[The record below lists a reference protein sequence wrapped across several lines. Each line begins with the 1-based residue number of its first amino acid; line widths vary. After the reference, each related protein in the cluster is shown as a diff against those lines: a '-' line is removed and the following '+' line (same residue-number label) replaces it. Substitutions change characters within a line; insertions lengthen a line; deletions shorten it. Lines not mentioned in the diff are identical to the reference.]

1 MSDNL
6 HVYSG
11 IFVDEK
17 GQRFLQILEASV
29 DSVFEEV
36 YSKTM
41 PQNPNLFKECLSR
54 VSAWDRSV
62 IQEEMQKMKVY
73 IDSDDVFKD
82 AYVSYVKSMRASSQK
97 KILINLPHFNEFLQQ
112 YWKRVADSRVMQS
125 GRFFNGNAID
135 RKIICMDAARDVLY
149 SFLNDDTV
157 TLEDKSDVGENDSY
171 SKDQY
176 ELPNK
181 HSSNPVSKIP
191 LSKPLSHV
199 SLSKSLRPESVPPF
213 FRGNDDFGENDSI
226 ITPND
231 SISQINVP
239 TRLQRQQEKQQDVIT
254 EENDYGHNEEQ
265 NQNMSSN
272 ACENSDE
279 QKKEDI
285 IASEHDRK
293 TDSND
298 KYNKHNEAIENEQVY
313 QREEKQKEVSSRQ
326 DDVHR
331 HEGQSLN
338 EHRSESHRDNP
349 VQKEE
354 KPPSVVS
361 LSTISLSD
369 NGKITMKPPSSS
381 VSHKSSSRRH
391 EHQSRRN
398 DDDTSSV
405 VSGYDQHKD
414 RDRHKKRHHEKHDSM
429 RERNDS
435 PESDVR
441 SSHRKQIHD
450 KNYDNRSSHSTSMY
464 RSKKNY
470 AASEASNSD
479 CTTSSAQNYRSSS
492 RYNMNDNVSEAS
504 SVSQSNHSR
513 VQVKPKKSCLS
524 HISDDEENS
533 ESD

>member
-1 MSDNL
+1 MSDNF

-36 YSKTM
+36 YAKTM

-135 RKIICMDAARDVLY
+135 RKIICMDAARDILY

-157 TLEDKSDVGENDSY
+157 TLEDKSDVEENDSY
-171 SKDQY
+171 AKDQY
-176 ELPNK
+176 DLVNK
-181 HSSNPVSKIP
+181 HTNLVPEIP

-199 SLSKSLRPESVPPF
+199 SLSKSLRPENVPPF
-213 FRGNDDFGENDSI
+213 FRGNDDIGENDSI

-231 SISQINVP
+231 SISQINVA
-239 TRLQRQQEKQQDVIT
+239 TSLQKKNESSKKQRETVE
-254 EENDYGHNEEQ
+254 EENYYD
-265 NQNMSSN
+265 
-272 ACENSDE
+272 
-279 QKKEDI
+279 KKEEPKNQTNVIDNSYEPKEYGI
-285 IASEHDRK
+285 RSEDDNK
-293 TDSND
+293 MELSDNNEPIQND
-298 KYNKHNEAIENEQVY
+298 NEGY
-313 QREEKQKEVSSRQ
+313 KREEKQKEITSRQ
-326 DDVHR
+326 KDMHR
-331 HEGQSLN
+331 HEGSNLN
-338 EHRSESHRDNP
+338 EHRSETYRDYP
-349 VQKEE
+349 LSKED
-354 KPPSVVS
+354 KPPPSVVS

-369 NGKITMKPPSSS
+369 NGKITMKQPSSS

-391 EHQSRRN
+391 ERKSRK
-398 DDDTSSV
+398 DDDETSSE

-414 RDRHKKRHHEKHDSM
+414 RVRHKKKYEHEENDSKRE

-441 SSHRKQIHD
+441 SSHRKQIYD
-450 KNYDNRSSHSTSMY
+450 KNYDNRSSHSISSY
-464 RSKKNY
+464 KNNKTY

-479 CTTSSAQNYRSSS
+479 CTTSSVQNYRSK
-492 RYNMNDNVSEAS
+492 YNINDNVSEAS

-524 HISDDEENS
+524 HISDNEENS